1 MDRDVNIIQLLSK
14 GDVSEVNHLLQQK
27 TLRTCEVLL
36 CASRLV
42 AHMDD
47 YLPPEKERRSKREQE
62 GEGSTHMLSWASR

>member
-47 YLPPEKERRSKREQE
+47 YLPPEKERWNKKA
-62 GEGSTHMLSWASR
+62 GVGSTHMLSWARR

>member
-47 YLPPEKERRSKREQE
+47 DLPPEKERWNKKA
-62 GEGSTHMLSWASR
+62 GVGSTHMLSWARR

>member
-47 YLPPEKERRSKREQE
+47 YLPPEKERWNKKA
-62 GEGSTHMLSWASR
+62 GVGSTHMLSWASR